1 MSQEVDVNK
10 VVAVLTQTIADL
22 QLKIALLEARLSDVV
37 ESSKGGESNV
47 DERSAG
53 KHNVDAKTKGSS

>member
-47 DERSAG
+47 DERSSG
-53 KHNVDAKTKGSS
+53 KHNDNAKTKGGS

>member
-22 QLKIALLEARLSDVV
+22 QLKIALLEAKLSDMI
-37 ESSKGGESNV
+37 ESSKGGDKDG
-47 DERSAG
+47 DERSSG
-53 KHNVDAKTKGSS
+53 KHNDNAKTKGGS